1 MFSFLKALDICEEN
15 ITVSLHGK
23 INEKQKK
30 EILKKF
36 LGNVSIIYKES
47 EEDFFVIVCRNQT
60 CSEKL
65 KNISQIEDYIKN
77 NL

>member
-1 MFSFLKALDICEEN
+1 MFSYLKTLDISENN

-23 INEKQKK
+23 IDEKLKK

-36 LGNVSIIYKES
+36 MGNVSIIYKEDDK
-47 EEDFFVIVCRNQT
+47 EFFVIICKNKT
-60 CSEKL
+60 CSQKL
-65 KNISQIEDYIKN
+65 KNLNHIEEYIKN

>member
-1 MFSFLKALDICEEN
+1 MFSYLKVLDICEEN
-15 ITVSLHGK
+15 ITVTLHGK
-23 INEKQKK
+23 INEKLKK

-36 LGNVSIIYKES
+36 MGNVSIIY
-47 EEDFFVIVCRNQT
+47 EENEEEFFVVLCKNQT

-65 KNISQIEDYIKN
+65 TGLDQVNEYIRN

>member
-1 MFSFLKALDICEEN
+1 MFSYLRVLDICEEK
-15 ITVSLHGK
+15 ITVTMHGK
-23 INEKQKK
+23 IDEKLKN

-36 LGNVSIIYKES
+36 MGNVSIIYKEN
-47 EEDFFVIVCRNQT
+47 EEEFFIVLCKNQT

-65 KNISQIEDYIKN
+65 KNLIQINEYISN